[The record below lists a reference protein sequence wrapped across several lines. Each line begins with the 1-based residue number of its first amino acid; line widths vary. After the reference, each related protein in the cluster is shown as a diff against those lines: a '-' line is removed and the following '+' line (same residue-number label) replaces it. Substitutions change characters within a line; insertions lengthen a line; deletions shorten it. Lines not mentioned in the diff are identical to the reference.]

1 MPLQQISLDQS
12 IYNKQKPKWG
22 TNVQGA
28 GGVQG
33 SQGGGGTRY
42 GGNFD
47 TSNSFV
53 DKQKAE
59 WAAEDKQ
66 KKLERDQQMQKA
78 QEIGMNV
85 ANQIQ
90 KGQQQQQTQAMEAK
104 KKVEADPEAAA
115 QEMYN
120 LMLTLPDEAKEQL
133 LNQLFTPTSSGS
145 SMSSGGKTINMPS
158 KYNPLASVFLE
169 KGWAMF
175 DAKGNVNLSEPEK
188 ENEKGTFEKLDDNT
202 LFNSKTGETKKI
214 NEMGEKDWD
223 VVYNDIIDD
232 AEGQV
237 KGFLESTVLENV
249 DPAERDKQMGKA
261 KEYMKLIVSSRLVI
275 KGMED
280 PDMVKRYADAAVGD
294 FDWQGW
300 LKSKNTGGENPPPE
314 PTKIDDPFNEEVFG
328 GLQGLYKEKP
338 EVITNNLEKYYDL
351 YGKANVDALFE
362 TKPKP
367 EYKVPGNDF
376 KKWSAL

>member
-22 TNVQGA
+22 SNVQGA

-33 SQGGGGTRY
+33 SQQRPVAGSTR
-42 GGNFD
+42 D
-47 TSNSFV
+47 TSNRFV
-53 DKQKAE
+53 DEQKAK
-59 WAAEDKQ
+59 WAEQDKATKQ
-66 KKLERDQQMQKA
+66 QRDMQMQKA
-78 QEIGMNV
+78 QEIGMQV

-214 NEMGEKDWD
+214 NEMGEEDWD
-223 VVYNDIIDD
+223 AVYNDIIDD

-314 PTKIDDPFNEEVFG
+314 PTKRDDPFNEEVFG